1 MSWAEMWQTLG
12 RGYADLRW
20 RWTMTVA
27 VAMAPRV
34 TIATYGN
41 DEARRIHAA
50 FSARHP
56 RIRIIPSKRWGVGL
70 LRLPDTFDAY
80 LREVSTSVRRGRKR
94 ALDRGYR
101 FELVRPLAHLD
112 DIIEVNRS
120 APERQGR
127 AMEAWY
133 VDPDRIR
140 DAFRGDQP
148 IGSVLDSLGRLRAY
162 TVVPTF
168 GDACVLSR
176 LLGHAAHLDDG
187 VMPLLIT
194 ETIRW
199 KIAER
204 DATGAP
210 LWIMYDTFWGARPGL
225 VDNKRRYRFQPYTV
239 TWRWTDQPPAEA
251 RAEA

>member
-1 MSWAEMWQTLG
+1 
-12 RGYADLRW
+12 
-20 RWTMTVA
+20 MTVA
-27 VAMAPRV
+27 VATAPRV

-41 DEARRIHAA
+41 EDARRIHAA

-56 RIRIIPSKRWGVGL
+56 RVRVIQSKRWGVGL

-80 LREVSTSVRRGRKR
+80 LRDVSTSVRRGRKR
-94 ALDRGYR
+94 AVDRGYR
-101 FELVRPLAHLD
+101 FELVRPLAHID
-112 DIIEVNRS
+112 DIIAVNRS

-127 AMEAWY
+127 TMEAWY
-133 VDPDRIR
+133 TDADRVR
-140 DAFRGDQP
+140 DAFRDDRP
-148 IGSVLDSLGRLRAY
+148 IGGVLDASGRLRAY
-162 TVVPTF
+162 AVVPTF

-176 LLGHAAHLDDG
+176 LLGHAEHLDNG

-194 ETIRW
+194 EMIRS

-204 DATGAP
+204 DDTGAP

-239 TWRWTDQPPAEA
+239 TWRWTDQPPAA
-251 RAEA
+251 ATADS